1 MNAIE
6 KDELYEMLIGSP
18 DKQQF
23 ADILKGHEYEKNS
36 IDFKET
42 WIEKGKLAKII
53 LAMANSG
60 GGCIVFGIK
69 ETESQKGEPIGL
81 SEECIRD
88 ESDVANSVKKYLP
101 ENVSWKL
108 HTFSYDGSDYAKM
121 SGKTFQVIVV
131 YDTPHFIPFISINE
145 GEDLKPATIY
155 ARRNTEC
162 VIANNSE
169 LQVMLNRRIE
179 TQYIS
184 KIAFAEHLH
193 QLSELYKYHHDINTN
208 PFAKLSYFM
217 SYQSQDFSKTIDLL
231 IKEKERQIR
240 KIMGLE

>member
-1 MNAIE
+1 MNIIE
-6 KDELYEMLIGSP
+6 KDELYQVLIDSP

-23 ADILKGHEYEKNS
+23 ANILKNQEYETDS

-69 ETESQKGEPIGL
+69 ETEAHKSEPVGL
-81 SEECIRD
+81 SEESVKD
-88 ESDVANSVKKYLP
+88 ESNAANSVKKYLP
-101 ENVSWKL
+101 ENISWKL
-108 HTFSYDGSDYAKM
+108 MTFSFEKSEYEKL

-131 YDTPHFIPFISINE
+131 YDFPKFIPFISIAE
-145 GEDLKPATIY
+145 GDGLKQATIY
-155 ARRNTEC
+155 TRRNTEC

-169 LQVMLNRRIE
+169 LQSMLDRRIE

-184 KIAFAEHLH
+184 KIEFSEHLH
-193 QLSELYKYHHDINTN
+193 QLSELYKYHRDKKANLIN
-208 PFAKLSYFM
+208 KLGMFGF
-217 SYQSQDFSKTIDLL
+217 YQNQDFTDSIDALIEEKTQL
-231 IKEKERQIR
+231 IR
-240 KIMGLE
+240 KIMGLD